1 MVARIEE
8 TKDTTCILEK
18 LEALS
23 YDVISNDKK
32 IAFVYRKS
40 SNSNN
45 LRSDIKSAKDA
56 CKFNASVKM
65 IYGTSTASM

>member
-1 MVARIEE
+1 MVARIEGI
-8 TKDTTCILEK
+8 KDITCILEK

-32 IAFVYRKS
+32 IAFVYRKG

-45 LRSDIKSAKDA
+45 LKEDMKSARDT
-56 CKFNASVKM
+56 CKFNGLVKV
-65 IYGTSTASM
+65 IYGTTTKSM